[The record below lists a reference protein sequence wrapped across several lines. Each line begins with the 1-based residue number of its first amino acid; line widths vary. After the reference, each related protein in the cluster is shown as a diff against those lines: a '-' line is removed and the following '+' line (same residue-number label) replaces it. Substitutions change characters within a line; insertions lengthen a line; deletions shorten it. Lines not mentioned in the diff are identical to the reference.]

1 MIMKKMVYLL
11 AVAFASIATMTSCH
25 GVRPE
30 AGEEAVLIY
39 KPWFIGHG
47 GVDMTPVETGLT
59 WCVWSTSSEI
69 FKIIPQKQQVD
80 MEDLVSNDNTPL
92 DFHTVIITQI
102 KAGKSPVLLVNYGT
116 DWFMTNIYNHYCN
129 RVRDYVSQHS
139 PFDLMSNREVLN
151 DIDTKLLKEMRDFV
165 DELSKEKEFPIEIK
179 QVVIGKAIPNKEQ
192 LEEMNKTAKAV
203 QAKQTQEREVEV
215 QLAREKA
222 ERQRAIAD
230 KAYQTEMGLT
240 PAQFIQL
247 KAWDIIAQKQGANID
262 VLFNADGTNKMWNVN
277 K

>member
-1 MIMKKMVYLL
+1 MIVL
-11 AVAFASIATMTSCH
+11 AVVFANIAMTGCH

-30 AGEEAVLIY
+30 AGEEAVLIK
-39 KPWFIGHG
+39 KPWFFGHG
-47 GVDMTPVETGLT
+47 GVDKEPVTTGLT
-59 WCVWSTSSEI
+59 WCFWSTSSEI
-69 FKIIPQKQQVD
+69 FKIVPQKQQVD

-92 DFHTVIITQI
+92 DFHTAIIT
-102 KAGKSPVLLVNYGT
+102 KVKEGKSPVLLENYGV
-116 DWFMTNIYNHYCN
+116 DWFNTNLYNYYCN

-151 DIDTKLLKEMRDFV
+151 DIDNKVLDEMRQYV
-165 DELSKEKEFPIEIK
+165 ETLSKEKEFPVEIK

-222 ERQRAIAD
+222 ERQRALAD
-230 KAYQTEMGLT
+230 KAYQNEMGLT
-240 PAQFIQL
+240 AQQFIQL
-247 KAWDIIAQKQGANID
+247 KAWDIIAQKKGANID
-262 VLFNADGTNKMWNVN
+262 VLFNADGTTKMWNVN

>member
-1 MIMKKMVYLL
+1 MRKIMFLL
-11 AVAFASIATMTSCH
+11 AVACVSIATMTSCH

-30 AGEEAVLIY
+30 AGEESVLIY
-39 KPWFIGHG
+39 KPWFFGHG
-47 GVDMTPVETGLT
+47 GVDKDPVKTGLT
-59 WCVWSTSSEI
+59 WCWWSTSSET

-102 KAGKSPVLLVNYGT
+102 KEGKSPILLENYGL
-116 DWFMTNIYNHYCN
+116 DWFNTNIYNHYCN

-151 DIDTKLLKEMRDFV
+151 EIDTKLLKEMREFV
-165 DELSKEKEFPIEIK
+165 ANLSKEKEFPVEIK

-192 LEEMNKTAKAV
+192 LEEMNRTAKAV
-203 QAKQTQEREVEV
+203 QAKQTQEREQEM
-215 QLAREKA
+215 QQAREKA

-230 KAYQTEMGLT
+230 KAYMNEMNLSA
-240 PAQFIQL
+240 AQFIQL

-262 VLFNADGTNKMWNVN
+262 VLFNAQGTNQMWNI